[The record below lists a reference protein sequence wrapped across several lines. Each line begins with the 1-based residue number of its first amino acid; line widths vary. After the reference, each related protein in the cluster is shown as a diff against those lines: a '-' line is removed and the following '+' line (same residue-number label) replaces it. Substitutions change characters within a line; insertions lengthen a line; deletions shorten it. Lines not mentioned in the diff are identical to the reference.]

1 MNSVELLTA
10 TQKAMGDGH
19 LFKQHARLISKRD
32 EAKTRAMVRRRRLL
46 HLPPGLQHTCLRPQ
60 WRNCVRQSG
69 TPPRMHP
76 SCMRSTQPQPRRRP
90 PHARLCASPLLCDP
104 PSLPQGLATRQSK
117 LGKLEADNKALE
129 RDAERF
135 KRRQTIQRKLNDIGV
150 KVRQG

>member
-1 MNSVELLTA
+1 MAQLRQAVR
-10 TQKAMGDGH
+10 
-19 LFKQHARLISKRD
+19 HA
-32 EAKTRAMVRRRRLL
+32 AA
-46 HLPPGLQHTCLRPQ
+46 HA
-60 WRNCVRQSG
+60 
-69 TPPRMHP
+69 
-76 SCMRSTQPQPRRRP
+76 SCIRSTQPQPRRRP